1 LDRESRIAAAKAR
14 IKELELLID
23 AWTPKAP
30 EPEEPQTMQ
39 GLKISKEDLDAL
51 HKITD
56 AELELFYNTVN
67 LNKIK

>member
-1 LDRESRIAAAKAR
+1 MDRESRIKAAKTR
-14 IKELELLID
+14 IKELELLIN

-51 HKITD
+51 RKITD
-56 AELELFYNTVN
+56 SELELFYNTVN